1 MPGARMVY
9 IPHPVQL
16 LTDDE
21 LNARADAIFPDV
33 LAALTGG
40 ESEPVAGRD
49 GNGQNQMICV
59 QPNSVADTIV
69 NCSGSAI
76 WSRFPEWSGQP
87 PGGSQYHRRSGLA
100 LP

>member
-1 MPGARMVY
+1 LERRGIPAVGIATAPFADEAIEQARRLGMPGARVVY

-40 ESEPVAGRD
+40 ESDLSGAGT
-49 GNGQNQMICV
+49 C
-59 QPNSVADTIV
+59 
-69 NCSGSAI
+69 
-76 WSRFPEWSGQP
+76 P
-87 PGGSQYHRRSGLA
+87 P
-100 LP
+100 